1 MKIFYSWQAD
11 TPDKIGKAF
20 IRLAL
25 DEAIAMLSEDLDLDE
40 AERPNVDQDT
50 QGVMGSPNIAETI
63 FEKIRNS
70 EVVVV
75 DATLVGETPSG
86 KKLINSNI
94 AYELGFSHGHHG
106 DNVLLAVMNTY
117 YGSPENLPFDLKH
130 RRWPVKFEL
139 SPDATKSQRTEAR
152 GKLAKELASILKLYL
167 ENRKPQKQYEPIHA
181 TFNKASYWQHGEYL
195 IQRVRTDDRGKDINL
210 GYDND
215 QPLIY
220 LRLWPDKQ
228 LDNLSGKELSNN
240 DMAMIEPLLGRVGGY
255 SSWRNRYGNI
265 TYAGENAGKLIATTQ
280 VFKNREIWGVESFIL
295 RRREDR
301 DFDFVPTGAFEEGII
316 RSLNKYLNI
325 AYDRLNYTDKVHVE
339 AGMVNVEGFKLAM
352 PNNYWNR
359 FWGPIF
365 EDISV
370 QVTVDRKDPGSVDIA
385 LLKIFETVFDSAGA
399 ERPKNLGDFP
409 DKS

>member
-11 TPDKIGKAF
+11 TPDKIGKSF

-25 DEAIAMLSEDLDLDE
+25 DEAISMLSENMDLDE

-50 QGVMGSPNIAETI
+50 QGVMGSPNIVETI

-75 DATLVGETPSG
+75 DATLVGETSNG

-94 AYELGFSHGHHG
+94 AYELGFSHGFHG
-106 DNVLLAVMNTY
+106 DYVLLAVMNTY
-117 YGSPENLPFDLKH
+117 YGLPENLPFDLKH
-130 RRWPVKFEL
+130 RRWPVRYEL
-139 SPDATKSQRTEAR
+139 SPEATKSQRDEVR
-152 GKLAKELASILKLYL
+152 VKLSKELAVILGLYL
-167 ENRKPQKQYEPIHA
+167 KNRKPQKVYEPIQA
-181 TFNKASYWQHGEYL
+181 TINKASYWQKGEYL
-195 IQRVRTDDRGKDINL
+195 IQRVKDDDRDKNINL
-210 GYDND
+210 GFDED

-228 LDNLSGKELSNN
+228 LDNLSGKELTNN
-240 DMAMIEPLLGRVGGY
+240 NITMIEPLLGRVSGY
-255 SSWRNRYGNI
+255 SSCRNRYGYI
-265 TYAGENAGKLIATTQ
+265 TYAGENAGKLISITQ

-301 DFDFVPTGAFEEGII
+301 DFDYVPTGAFEEGII
-316 RSLNKYLNI
+316 RSLKVYLNM
-325 AYDRLNYTDKVHVE
+325 AYDRLNYTDKVHIE

-352 PNNYWNR
+352 PNSYWNR

-365 EDISV
+365 ENISV
-370 QVTVDRKDPGSVDIA
+370 HATVDKNEPESVTA
-385 LLKIFETVFDSAGA
+385 AVLKIFDAVFDSAGS
-399 ERPKNLGDFP
+399 ERPNNLGGFP
-409 DKS
+409 TQS

>member
-11 TPDKIGKAF
+11 TPDRIGKSF

-25 DEAIAMLSEDLDLDE
+25 DEAISMLSEDMDLDE

-50 QGVMGSPNIAETI
+50 QGVMGSPSIVETI

-75 DATLVGETPSG
+75 DATLVGETSTG

-94 AYELGFSHGHHG
+94 AYELGFSHGYHG
-106 DNVLLAVMNTY
+106 DYVLLAVMNTY

-130 RRWPVKFEL
+130 RRWPVRYEL
-139 SPDATKSQRTEAR
+139 NPDATKSQRNDVR
-152 GKLAKELASILKLYL
+152 GKLAKELAVILKLYW
-167 ENRKPQKQYEPIHA
+167 ENRKTQKVYERIQA
-181 TFNKASYWQHGEYL
+181 TLNRASYWQNGEYL
-195 IQRVRTDDRGKDINL
+195 VQRVRNDDRGKDINL
-210 GYDND
+210 GYDKE

-228 LDNLSGKELSNN
+228 LDNLSGTELSNN
-240 DMAMIEPLLGRVGGY
+240 NMTMIEPLLGRAGGY
-255 SSWRNRYGNI
+255 SSCRNRYGYI
-265 TYAGENAGKLIATTQ
+265 TYAGENAGKLISTTQ
-280 VFKNREIWGVESFIL
+280 VFKNREIWGVESFVL

-301 DFDFVPTGAFEEGII
+301 DLDYVPTGAFEEGII
-316 RSLNKYLNI
+316 RSLNTYLNI
-325 AYDRLNYTDKVHVE
+325 AYDRLNYTDKVHIE

-352 PNNYWNR
+352 PNSYWNR

-365 EDISV
+365 ENISV
-370 QVTVDRKDPGSVDIA
+370 QATVDKNEPGSVNAA
-385 LLKIFETVFDSAGA
+385 LLNIFEAVFDSAGSV
-399 ERPKNLGDFP
+399 RPNNLGDFP
-409 DKS
+409 GQS